1 MVNDVNKRAIIKI
14 YKITNME
21 NNKCY
26 VGQTKGTIEARFCR
40 HANSKSYIGRAIRKY
55 GKDSFKIEELC
66 TCLSRD
72 EANKMEEY
80 FIGKYNCY
88 GSLGYNL
95 TRTGRGTFD
104 QNTAMYVHEINQEFD
119 YSNFTTTEQGY
130 LFDIIRKVDRF
141 GRIKYGKNSMQYC
154 RKWQDLSRVLNSKYD
169 TLRKNLIPKLKKYN
183 IIKLENNTL
192 YINPNIITVKNMED
206 KKYVILDHNENMI
219 KVLDL
224 DANLIYKLKF
234 E

>member
-1 MVNDVNKRAIIKI
+1 
-14 YKITNME
+14 ME
-21 NNKCY
+21 NDKCY
-26 VGQTKGTIEARFCR
+26 VGQTKGTVEARFCR
-40 HANSKSYIGRAIRKY
+40 HANAKTYIGRAIRKY

-80 FIGKYNCY
+80 FIGKYNCC

-119 YSNFTTTEQGY
+119 YNNFTTTEQGY

-154 RKWQDLSRVLNSKYD
+154 RSWKDLSRVLGVSYNTIKQS
-169 TLRKNLIPKLKKYN
+169 LIPKIRKYDIIQNKDN
-183 IIKLENNTL
+183 IL
-192 YINPNIITVKNMED
+192 YINANIVKMTEKANMNYVVLD
-206 KKYVILDHNENMI
+206 KSDDTMSI
-219 KVLDL
+219 LDL
-224 DANLIYKLKF
+224 DTNLIYKLKF

>member
-1 MVNDVNKRAIIKI
+1 MVNDVDKSTVIKI

-26 VGQTKGTIEARFCR
+26 VGQTKRKINERFR
-40 HANSKSYIGRAIRKY
+40 QHSKAKTYLGNSIRKY
-55 GKDSFKIEELC
+55 GKENFKIEWIC
-66 TCLSRD
+66 TCFSKN
-72 EANKMEEY
+72 EADKTEEY
-80 FIGKYNCY
+80 FVKKHKCY
-88 GSLGYNL
+88 GDLGYNM
-95 TRTGRGTFD
+95 TSTGRGTFNNNLVLSRGIRTD
-104 QNTAMYVHEINQEFD
+104 FD
-119 YSNFTTTEQGY
+119 YSMFTTTEKGY
-130 LFDIIRKVDRF
+130 ILTLLKKVDIK
-141 GRIKYGKNSMQYC
+141 GRIKHGKNWQQYC
-154 RKWQDLSRVLNSKYD
+154 RSWQDLSKALNSKYD

-183 IIKLENNTL
+183 IIRLENNTL
-192 YINPNIITVKNMED
+192 YINPDIITVKNMED